1 MGNVDRTIQR
11 EGPVGR
17 EQGSR
22 EGPGVRT
29 DVRHSEGLQPLANV
43 GEALKY
49 ARFIHQVIG
58 ATPGF
63 KLAVDMKITRIYHR
77 YYFWPEILAALK
89 PQKTVGND
97 G

>member
-1 MGNVDRTIQR
+1 MGNVDREMGYR
-11 EGPVGR
+11 EGR
-17 EQGSR
+17 A
-22 EGPGVRT
+22 VRV
-29 DVRHSEGLQPLANV
+29 DVRHFEGVQPLDNV